1 LPFYVLHNVD
11 ILLGALIA
19 GKIIR
24 CDICDR

>member
-1 LPFYVLHNVD
+1 VLHNVD